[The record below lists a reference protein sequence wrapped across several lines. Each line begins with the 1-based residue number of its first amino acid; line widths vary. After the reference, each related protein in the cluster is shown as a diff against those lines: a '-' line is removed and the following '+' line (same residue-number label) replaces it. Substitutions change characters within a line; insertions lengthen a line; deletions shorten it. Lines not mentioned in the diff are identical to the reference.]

1 MKIKN
6 DCPISRAMTEEFLD
20 YYPVAHSNMRI
31 KVSAQNYRMFTDH
44 GKGARL
50 YDVDGNEYIDYCIA
64 YGPSALGTAH
74 DELSESLCDLIRTQP
89 TASFFF
95 TDDDIKLGKLIRKY
109 VPCGEKIKMSMTGT
123 EAVQVAIRIARAYTG
138 KTMILKFAECFHG
151 WIDNVFGGTWDP
163 NHVGMPIMQ
172 VPESDHSYTPGRGAL
187 SNSET
192 LIIPY
197 NDFDILE
204 ETFAKYGHLLA
215 ICHFEAVPIN
225 DFSIQPKPGY
235 LEKIRELCT
244 KYNVVMSMDEVLTGF
259 RVGPGGAQEMFGVT
273 PDIATFAK
281 MFAGGIAS
289 AFVCGKEEIMRVL
302 PEQNV
307 LAAGTFNGWP
317 LAQRAAAKT
326 IEILTRDDG
335 AMYKHMY
342 AMQEK
347 LMDGLMELA
356 DKHGIKLRI
365 PENPGCFYTIFGV
378 EGGRKPIY
386 SEEDIKD
393 RDMEMCAKF
402 RKMMEHHGVLIL
414 PENRW
419 LMSFVVT
426 EEDIQ
431 WTLEAADAVMKQMVE
446 EKNQ

>member
-1 MKIKN
+1 MKKKN
-6 DCPISRAMTEEFLD
+6 NCPISRAMTEEFLD

-31 KVSAQNYRMFTDH
+31 KVSAQNYRMFVDH
-44 GKGARL
+44 GKGSRL

-64 YGPSALGTAH
+64 YGPSALGTAQ
-74 DELSESLCDLIRTQP
+74 DELSQALIDLIKTQP

-109 VPCGEKIKMSMTGT
+109 VPCGEKIKMSMTGS

-138 KTMILKFAECFHG
+138 KKMVLKFQECFHG
-151 WIDNVFGGTWDP
+151 WIDNVFGGAYDP
-163 NHVGMPIMQ
+163 NHQGMPVMF
-172 VPESDHSYTPGRGAL
+172 VPESDHCYTPGRGAL
-187 SNSET
+187 ATQET

-204 ETFAKYGHLLA
+204 DTFQKYGHLLA

-259 RVGPGGAQEMFGVT
+259 RVAPGGAQELFGVT
-273 PDIATFAK
+273 PDIATFGK

-289 AFVCGKEEIMRVL
+289 AFVCGKEEVMRVL

-317 LAQRAAAKT
+317 LAQRAAATT
-326 IEILTRDDG
+326 IDILTRNNG
-335 AMYKHMY
+335 EMYKKMY
-342 AMQEK
+342 EKQER
-347 LMDGLMELA
+347 LMNGLVELA
-356 DKHGIKLRI
+356 KKHNIKLRI
-365 PENPGCFYTIFGV
+365 TENPGCFYTIFGV

-386 SEEDIKD
+386 SEAEIAN
-393 RDMEMCAKF
+393 RDMDMCGRF
-402 RKMMEHHGVLIL
+402 RKLMENYGVLIL

-426 EEDIQ
+426 DDDIK
-431 WTLEAADAVMKQMVE
+431 WTLEAADQVMKEMKETQ
-446 EKNQ
+446 K